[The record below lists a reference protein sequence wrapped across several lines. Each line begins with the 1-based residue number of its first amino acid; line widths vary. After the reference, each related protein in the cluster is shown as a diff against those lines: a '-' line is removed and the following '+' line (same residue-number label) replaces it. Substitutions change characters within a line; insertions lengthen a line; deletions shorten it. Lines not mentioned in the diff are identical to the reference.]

1 MATASCVWWRGCQL
15 SRIRGTNTPSRRRGG
30 SSLRHP
36 TPMWSTSNTCRGCTR
51 AMRSWRGRRG
61 KGSGRTR
68 RPLATIRSL
77 PRDARLWHH
86 QVGKTRP
93 QAETLR
99 WLRQNQ
105 KGEVHES
112 VDLRNLVGD
121 TTIIG
126 WPACSDGPWRR
137 RGGALTLPVFFLR
150 FGSPFSA
157 QELLLYHLNGPKVI
171 RTRDHP
177 WGSKEARAAAWARME
192 AYGHWGH
199 RSRSKGRTGQ

>member
-51 AMRSWRGRRG
+51 ARRSWRGRRG

-137 RGGALTLPVFFLR
+137 RGGALTLPVFFSPPRLSLLR
-150 FGSPFSA
+150 PGVAVPLPQLPEGNQDQRPLLGVKGSESRGLGSDGGLRSLGS
-157 QELLLYHLNGPKVI
+157 QE
-171 RTRDHP
+171 
-177 WGSKEARAAAWARME
+177 S
-192 AYGHWGH
+192 
-199 RSRSKGRTGQ
+199 Q